1 MRSIKS
7 KKQLNGLGLKSFG
20 SYRMFLWLLKMHSAF
35 SLLQPEGTPKTE
47 IHIFLNMA
55 HLEKM
60 MRVCRHTITKY
71 RNELVDA
78 GYITAQLLRIA
89 GKGSAY
95 YIYITEKGI
104 NFADQK
110 IKKEKWVDEWNEKME
125 KELEELGLCGRE

>member
-1 MRSIKS
+1 
-7 KKQLNGLGLKSFG
+7 
-20 SYRMFLWLLKMHSAF
+20 MFLWLLKMHSAF

-47 IHIFLNMA
+47 VHIFLNMV

-78 GYITAQLLRIA
+78 GLITAQLLRIA

-95 YIYITEKGI
+95 YIYITEKGL
-104 NFADQK
+104 NFADQE
-110 IKKEKWVDEWNEKME
+110 IKKEKWVDKWNEKTK
-125 KELEELGLCGRE
+125 KELEELELCGRK